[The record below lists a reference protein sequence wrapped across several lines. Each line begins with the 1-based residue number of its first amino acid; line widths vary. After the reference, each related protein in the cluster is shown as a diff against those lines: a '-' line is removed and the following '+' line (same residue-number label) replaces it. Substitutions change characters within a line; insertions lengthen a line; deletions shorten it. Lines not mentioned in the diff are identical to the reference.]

1 LILQWLVRRAKLKKI
16 QFNTPN
22 VDSKELN
29 GVKKVLK
36 SNILTQGSEVNSFEN
51 SFKKF
56 LGVDD
61 AIAVNSGTSALV
73 LSLLGLGIGP
83 GDEVIVPDFT
93 FGATANAVILAGA
106 RPVLADVDVK
116 TFNLSL
122 ENLITRVT
130 PKTKA
135 IIFVHL
141 FGNPSNLTEILN
153 WAREKQIFLIED
165 AAQALGA
172 TINGANV
179 GSLGDVSC
187 FSFYP
192 TKTITCGEGGLVAT
206 SNPKVA
212 ENMRVLRNQG
222 TKRQYE
228 YEVPGYNFRMSE
240 INAVIGNAQLE
251 KLDRFLAARR
261 AVASVYIDRIANV
274 IHPVKEIGV
283 EHCFNQ
289 FTIRVDSTL
298 RDRLMQELEAKGIPS
313 KIYYPSPLSKFKIF
327 ESGSINVNAQRASG
341 EVLSLPIH
349 TKMSMKEV
357 KFVAKSVN
365 ETYEEMLSTKK

>member
-1 LILQWLVRRAKLKKI
+1 MILQWLVRRAKLKKI